1 MVLILA
7 SVRQFQTHLH
17 GCLRLT
23 FFTNSVIDR
32 VYRHDNEILRGSTPV
47 HLPYTIG
54 YKLVETL
61 YLNRLTSAK
70 KRIRTP
76 PPSPPFKVGVFVV
89 S

>member
-23 FFTNSVIDR
+23 FFTKLVIDR
-32 VYRHDNEILRGSTPV
+32 IYRHDNEIPV

-61 YLNRLTSAK
+61 YLNRVTSAN

-76 PPSPPFKVGVFVV
+76 PLSPPFKVGVFVV